1 MNIRSFLGSAALSL
15 GLLAMPMAASAADT
29 VLRFA
34 NFPPASTFPCVSAEH
49 WIEDLQKA
57 TGGKIR
63 VDHYPGGT
71 LVDIRT
77 MVRGVMRGQADIGCF
92 STAYFPG
99 MFPLLSAFELPLGFR
114 CSAQAGVILQK
125 AIEKFQ
131 PAELKNFK
139 VLYAYT
145 CPPAQVL
152 SRKPV
157 KTLADMK
164 GLRLRASGVL
174 AEEVSLLGGSPV
186 SMPQSEAPDAIQRG
200 AVDGVFTS
208 LDVVKDLNYG
218 ESCRHILLTDLS
230 VYPFL
235 VVMNKKT
242 WESLPKDIQE
252 AIDAIS
258 MQNCEWTGAYVD
270 GHAAEALAW
279 GKDTYQDESVSLSDE
294 ERTAALER
302 LSPMVAAWEKDA
314 ASKGLP
320 AAELLAFIRSM
331 L

>member
-1 MNIRSFLGSAALSL
+1 MKFGRLLGMVLTLGMLGSF
-15 GLLAMPMAASAADT
+15 SAAEAAGIT
-29 VLRFA
+29 LRFA

-49 WIEDLQKA
+49 WIEEVQKA
-57 TGGKIR
+57 TGGKVQ

-77 MVRGVMRGQADIGCF
+77 MIRGIMRGQADIGCF

-99 MFPLLSAFELPLGFR
+99 MFPLLSGFELPLGFR
-114 CSAQAGVILQK
+114 SSSQASAILQK

-131 PAELKNFK
+131 PAELRNFK

-145 CPPAQVL
+145 CPPAQIL
-152 SRKPV
+152 SGKPV
-157 KTLADMK
+157 KSLADVK
-164 GLRLRASGVL
+164 GLRLRAAGVL
-174 AEEVSLLGGSPV
+174 AEEVELLGGAPV

-218 ESCRHILLTDLS
+218 ETCRHILLTDLS

-235 VVMNKKT
+235 VVMNRKA
-242 WESLPKDIQE
+242 WDSLPKDVQD

-258 MQNCEWTGAYVD
+258 MPNCEWTGKYVD

-279 GKDTYQDESVSLSDE
+279 GKETHGDEAVSLSEE
-294 ERTAALER
+294 ERQEALGK
-302 LSPMVAAWEKDA
+302 LSPMVEKWAAETSA
-314 ASKGLP
+314 KGLP
-320 AAELLAFIRSM
+320 AAELLEFIRAS